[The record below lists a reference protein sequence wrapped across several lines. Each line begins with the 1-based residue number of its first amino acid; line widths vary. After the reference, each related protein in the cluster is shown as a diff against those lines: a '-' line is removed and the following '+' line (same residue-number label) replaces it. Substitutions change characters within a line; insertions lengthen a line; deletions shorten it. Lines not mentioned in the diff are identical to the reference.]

1 MNMEINQNQDMEN
14 PENEIEIIQE
24 PKGNKAKIII
34 LIASILV
41 VIIGITVA
49 LLPIGELLD
58 MKKDGGVDVVVAIPE
73 GATSDDIADILIEKG
88 IVESKFAFKIKLK
101 LFDDADN
108 LKFGIYNL
116 NTSMTI
122 TQVLKELTK
131 GGNSLN
137 TIHIT
142 VPEGYSAEMIA
153 DLVEKNG
160 ICTKEKF
167 LTVLKE
173 GNFDYAFLKEVPD
186 NPDIKYKLQGF
197 LFPSTY
203 ECNSSTTAES
213 LINNMLKA
221 FEDNV
226 KDIKGNDKL
235 SYYEIITLASL
246 VEREAQLDSERS
258 KIAGVFMNRLKVNM
272 PLQVDATVIYA
283 CSDGMYDM
291 DVVLYSDLNKDS
303 PYNTY
308 KYPGIPVG
316 PICNPGLKAIRAVVN
331 PEEHKFLYY
340 HTDETKKDGS
350 HIFTE
355 NYNEHQATMN

>member
-14 PENEIEIIQE
+14 FENETIQK
-24 PKGNKAKIII
+24 PKGSRAKIII
-34 LIASILV
+34 LIASILI
-41 VIIGITVA
+41 VIIGISVA

-58 MKKDGGVDVVVAIPE
+58 MKKDGGVDVVVTIPE
-73 GATSDDIADILIEKG
+73 GANSDEIADILIESG
-88 IVESKFAFKIKLK
+88 VVESKFAFKVKLRG
-101 LFDDADN
+101 FDRAND
-108 LKFGIYNL
+108 LKFGIYTL

-122 TQVLKELTK
+122 TQVLQELTK

-153 DLVEKNG
+153 SLAEQKG
-160 ICTKEKF
+160 ICPKEEF
-167 LTVLKE
+167 LRVLKE

-203 ECNSSTTAES
+203 ECNSSTTAET
-213 LINNMLKA
+213 LINSMLKA
-221 FEDNV
+221 FEENV
-226 KDIKGNDKL
+226 KNVKGNDKL

-246 VEREAQLDSERS
+246 VEREAQIDSERS
-258 KIAGVFMNRLKVNM
+258 KIAGVLMNRLKVNM
-272 PLQVDATVIYA
+272 PLQIDATVIYA

-291 DVVLYSDLNKDS
+291 DVVLYSDLNEDS

-308 KYPGIPVG
+308 KYPGIPAG
-316 PICNPGLKAIRAVVN
+316 PICNPGLKAIEAVVN
-331 PEEHKFLYY
+331 PDEHKFLYY

-355 NYNEHQATMN
+355 NYNEHQATMK